1 MIMKA
6 MLIITLMSGAEI
18 RTEYD
23 GKNAMNKCV
32 EAKHT
37 VLAQGSGVEAKHTV
51 LAQGSGVEAICV
63 PTNGQKDINAEF
75 NAMLRMLD
83 AMVKSLNAP
92 ATANVPPYNGTD

>member
-23 GKNAMNKCV
+23 GKNAMNKCM

-37 VLAQGSGVEAKHTV
+37 VLAQGSD
-51 LAQGSGVEAICV
+51 VEAICV

-75 NAMLRMLD
+75 SAMLRMLD
-83 AMVKSLNAP
+83 AMVKSLNTP
-92 ATANVPPYNGTD
+92 TTVSPKPYED

>member
-23 GKNAMNKCV
+23 GKNAMNKC
-32 EAKHT
+32 
-37 VLAQGSGVEAKHTV
+37 VEAKHTV